1 MNYAS
6 VCVFG
11 VEFYTCNHLLLFPFY
26 KDKTYHL
33 SFTTMGAHTT
43 EESKREQQT
52 RRQGIYKPIKV
63 ERDD

>member
-1 MNYAS
+1 
-6 VCVFG
+6 
-11 VEFYTCNHLLLFPFY
+11 
-26 KDKTYHL
+26 
-33 SFTTMGAHTT
+33 MGAHTT